1 MYTIEADERSVH
13 DRGGTVSNTSDSSDQ
28 PSSRREEL
36 TGQFGQTR
44 ALLDDFIASADQHD
58 REAPAGG
65 DPWTWKELLA
75 VMGMWMDY
83 SVDRLRYYERGE
95 RPPTDVDFEA
105 LNRQTV
111 AEAANRSWDDVV
123 HGVYA
128 SLAGLTEAVVFTTE
142 EAINAH
148 NVYFD
153 WPGGPYFGE
162 VQANGFTWPL
172 QEMEKYLTHAGRIAM
187 AERVRA
193 ALTPVIGARAECEH
207 VESQALVAALE
218 RGDDAPIVL
227 DVRDADEYA
236 VGHLPGAQSLPF
248 DDLADKVAALPA
260 GRAVVTYCNMHH
272 PGYSRGERAAELL
285 AKHGY
290 RAAALQG
297 GFPGWQQAG
306 LAVEAGQQDAAAS

>member
-1 MYTIEADERSVH
+1 
-13 DRGGTVSNTSDSSDQ
+13 VSSTSDSGEQ
-28 PSSRREEL
+28 PISQRDILVE
-36 TGQFGQTR
+36 QFGQTR
-44 ALLDDFIASADQHD
+44 ELLHDFIASADERD
-58 REAPAGG
+58 RQAPGGG

-95 RPPTDVDFEA
+95 RPPTEVDFEA

-128 SLAGLTEAVVFTTE
+128 SLDGLTEAVANTTE
-142 EAINAH
+142 EAINAN

-172 QEMEKYLTHAGRIAM
+172 QEMEKYLTRAGRIAL

-193 ALTPVIGARAECEH
+193 ALTPVIGARAECDL
-207 VESQALVAALE
+207 VESQALAEALE
-218 RGDDAPIVL
+218 RGDDAPIIL
-227 DVRDADEYA
+227 DVRDAEEYQA
-236 VGHLPGAQSLPF
+236 GHLPGAQSLPF
-248 DDLADKVAALPA
+248 DELTDKIAALPA
-260 GRAVVTYCNMHH
+260 GRMLVTYCNMHH
-272 PGYSRGERAAELL
+272 PGYSRGERGAELL
-285 AKHGY
+285 AKQGY

-306 LAVEAGQQDAAAS
+306 LAVETGQADEAAS